1 MTDKIKILVIDDE
14 VEILN
19 SINRVFRKQY
29 DVHVF
34 EFPDKALDAIKEHE
48 FAVIISDMKMPAM
61 DGATFLTEANKLSPN
76 SVRILLTGYSDMES
90 TIRAINEGHIYSF
103 MSKPWNN
110 DELKLLVENAV
121 KYYQTKAQN
130 SELTDQL
137 QATNEKLSLMN
148 LSLEKTVKER
158 TVALRQSNVKLKQ
171 SVQRQRAMFH
181 RLLDMISLI
190 VDDRVGGENGHS
202 KRVALHCKLIAEMIG
217 LDRPIAMNIYIAGLA
232 HNIGKVALADDIIK
246 AARYSLSNE
255 QKNKFLRHAVSGAE
269 IVAKLPQMQ
278 PVAHIIKHQF
288 ENIDGTGVPDHLA
301 ADDIPLGSRIVRV
314 VSDLDAMIQGELT
327 GEKMTPDDAFQ
338 FMQSE
343 TATLYDGNVVKMYK
357 ALMAKLPK
365 MKDQDVDYCIAVERL
380 ESGMTT
386 AKNITNKTGGVLVT
400 KDTELTPDLINKLKD
415 YEKENNFHLSIYVY

>member
-1 MTDKIKILVIDDE
+1 MTDKIKILAIDDE

-158 TVALRQSNVKLKQ
+158 TMALRQSNAKLKQ

-217 LDRPIAMNIYIAGLA
+217 LDHPIAMNIYIAGLA

-246 AARYSLSNE
+246 TARYSLSNE

-386 AKNITNKTGGVLVT
+386 AKNVANKTGGVLVT

>member
-1 MTDKIKILVIDDE
+1 MTDKIKILAIDDE

-158 TVALRQSNVKLKQ
+158 TVALRQSNAKLKQ

-246 AARYSLSNE
+246 VARYSLSNE

-288 ENIDGTGVPDHLA
+288 ENIDGTGVPNHLA

-338 FMQSE
+338 LMQSE

-365 MKDQDVDYCIAVERL
+365 MKDQDVDYCIAVDRL
-380 ESGMTT
+380 ETGMTT
-386 AKNITNKTGGVLVT
+386 AKNVTNKTGGVLVT

-415 YEKENNFHLSIYVY
+415 YEKENKFHLSIYVY

>member
-1 MTDKIKILVIDDE
+1 MTDKIKILAIDDE

-158 TVALRQSNVKLKQ
+158 TVALRQSNAKLKQ

-217 LDRPIAMNIYIAGLA
+217 LDRTIAINIYIAGLA

-246 AARYSLSNE
+246 TARYTLSNE

-365 MKDQDVDYCIAVERL
+365 MKDQDVDYCIAVDRL

-386 AKNITNKTGGVLVT
+386 AKNVANKTGGVLVT